1 MDQRARNEP
10 KRPRGRVRDV
20 RDDLILDRLR
30 AGLDTPTIARQATC
44 SPAWVRFVA
53 KRAGVPVTP
62 TPPRRLVRDR
72 QRKLAAL
79 AIAHPEMSVAALAA
93 ATGSKPSVVRW
104 DLARLGLPKRPV
116 NPQRWPAK
124 QSRRDLMALDILAD
138 PNETAV
144 SLAKRYNVHK
154 NTAQADRKA
163 ILRGAG

>member
-10 KRPRGRVRDV
+10 KRPRGRA
-20 RDDLILDRLR
+20 RDDLILGQLR
-30 AGLDTPTIARQATC
+30 AGWDTPTIARQATC
-44 SPAWVRFVA
+44 SAAWVRFVA

-79 AIAHPEMSVAALAA
+79 AIAHPEMSVVALAA

-116 NPQRWPAK
+116 HPQRWPAK
-124 QSRRDLMALDILAD
+124 QARRDLMALDILAD
-138 PNETAV
+138 PNETVA